1 MSSKVVSNI
10 DLISP
15 RYSTFYILLR
25 NGPQG
30 RSVMLYGPLRQIW
43 LCAMGHCGGLG
54 ATLWATA
61 TNLVMHYGP
70 LRPTWLCAVSH
81 CGGLGATLWATATNL
96 DSCWP
101 IFNLASIPLLY
112 EYHKATS
119 AALCVFK
126 MWLELLYVHLKYD
139 GSCSI
144 YHEDLLKNTVK

>member
-1 MSSKVVSNI
+1 MGHSG
-10 DLISP
+10 D
-15 RYSTFYILLR
+15 
-25 NGPQG
+25 
-30 RSVMLYGPLRQIW
+30 W
-43 LCAMGHCGGLG
+43 LCAMGHCGRFGYVLWGHCGGLG

-70 LRPTWLCAVSH
+70 LRQTWLCAVSH
-81 CGGLGATLWATATNL
+81 CGGLGATLLATATNL

-126 MWLELLYVHLKYD
+126 MWLKLLYVHLKCD
-139 GSCSI
+139 GFCSI
-144 YHEDLLKNTVK
+144 YHEDWMKNTVKKENWFNAQFECI